1 MKEEYVDEL
10 DDTLDD
16 VEPVVDNPAE
26 LYEHFRVVVDKGQSQ
41 VRVDKYL
48 FERLVNSSRNR
59 IQKAADA
66 GLIMANGKP
75 VKSSYKVKPCD
86 VLTVMMDRPRYDN
99 DIIPEDI
106 PLDIVYEDNDLMVVN
121 KPAGLVVHPGCGNY
135 HGTLVNAIAWHLKDN
150 PKYDPNDPQVGLV
163 HRIDKDTSGLLVVAK
178 TPDAKTHLG
187 LQFYNKTTKRK
198 YNALVWGVVEN
209 NEGTIEGNIGRN
221 PKDRMQMAV
230 LSDPAQG
237 KHAVTHY
244 RVLERLGYVT
254 LVECV
259 LETGRTHQIRVHMKH
274 IGHTLFNDERYG
286 GNEILK
292 GTHFSK
298 YKQFVNNCF
307 ETCPRQALHAM
318 TLGFVHPRTGE
329 EMFLTSPLPGG
340 DSSELVVSLR
350 SAQGLYSFI
359 DKERYNLYIVEMEGH
374 RWEVVL
380 PDGSKTPID
389 RNDFSF
395 MENGEKKQFDF
406 AYITIHGTPGEN
418 GILQGYFD
426 LLGIPYS
433 SCNVLVSAMTFNK
446 FTCNQYLKG
455 FGIRVAESLILR
467 KGFEITDEEVIN
479 KIGLPCFIKPNAGG
493 SSFGVTK
500 VKTKEDIQPAIEKA
514 FEESDEVMIE
524 AFMKGTEITCG
535 CYKTSDKEVVFPIT
549 EVVSA
554 NEFFDYGAKY
564 NGESQE
570 ITPARLPEDTAERVR
585 LLTSAIYDI
594 LGCSGLIRIDYI
606 ITEGEKVNLLEIN
619 TTPGMTATSF
629 IPQQVRAAGLDI
641 KDVMTDIIENKF

>member
-163 HRIDKDTSGLLVVAK
+163 HRIDKDTSGLPVVAK

-329 EMFLTSPLPGG
+329 EMFFTSPLPE
-340 DSSELVVSLR
+340 DMTNL
-350 SAQGLYSFI
+350 I
-359 DKERYNLYIVEMEGH
+359 DKWRNYISN
-374 RWEVVL
+374 R
-380 PDGSKTPID
+380 
-389 RNDFSF
+389 
-395 MENGEKKQFDF
+395 
-406 AYITIHGTPGEN
+406 
-418 GILQGYFD
+418 
-426 LLGIPYS
+426 
-433 SCNVLVSAMTFNK
+433 
-446 FTCNQYLKG
+446 
-455 FGIRVAESLILR
+455 
-467 KGFEITDEEVIN
+467 EE
-479 KIGLPCFIKPNAGG
+479 L
-493 SSFGVTK
+493 
-500 VKTKEDIQPAIEKA
+500 
-514 FEESDEVMIE
+514 
-524 AFMKGTEITCG
+524 
-535 CYKTSDKEVVFPIT
+535 
-549 EVVSA
+549 
-554 NEFFDYGAKY
+554 
-564 NGESQE
+564 
-570 ITPARLPEDTAERVR
+570 
-585 LLTSAIYDI
+585 
-594 LGCSGLIRIDYI
+594 
-606 ITEGEKVNLLEIN
+606 
-619 TTPGMTATSF
+619 
-629 IPQQVRAAGLDI
+629 
-641 KDVMTDIIENKF
+641 

>member
-274 IGHTLFNDERYG
+274 IGHPLFNDARYG
-286 GNEILK
+286 GDEILR
-292 GTHFSK
+292 GMTSGK
-298 YKQFVNNCF
+298 YKQFIQNCF
-307 ETCPRQALHAM
+307 SACPRQALHAR
-318 TLGFVHPRTGE
+318 TLGFKHPRTGE
-329 EMFLTSPLPGG
+329 DMDFN
-340 DSSELVVSLR
+340 SELP
-350 SAQGLYSFI
+350 
-359 DKERYNLYIVEMEGH
+359 
-374 RWEVVL
+374 
-380 PDGSKTPID
+380 PD
-389 RNDFSF
+389 
-395 MENGEKKQFDF
+395 
-406 AYITIHGTPGEN
+406 
-418 GILQGYFD
+418 
-426 LLGIPYS
+426 
-433 SCNVLVSAMTFNK
+433 MT
-446 FTCNQYLKG
+446 
-455 FGIRVAESLILR
+455 A
-467 KGFEITDEEVIN
+467 
-479 KIGLPCFIKPNAGG
+479 
-493 SSFGVTK
+493 
-500 VKTKEDIQPAIEKA
+500 
-514 FEESDEVMIE
+514 
-524 AFMKGTEITCG
+524 
-535 CYKTSDKEVVFPIT
+535 
-549 EVVSA
+549 
-554 NEFFDYGAKY
+554 
-564 NGESQE
+564 
-570 ITPARLPEDTAERVR
+570 
-585 LLTSAIYDI
+585 
-594 LGCSGLIRIDYI
+594 
-606 ITEGEKVNLLEIN
+606 LLERWRNYTAHRN
-619 TTPGMTATSF
+619 TT
-629 IPQQVRAAGLDI
+629 
-641 KDVMTDIIENKF
+641 ENNDTNLS

>member
-1 MKEEYVDEL
+1 MREEYVDEL

-106 PLDIVYEDNDLMVVN
+106 PLDIVYEDNDLMVIN

-150 PKYDPNDPQVGLV
+150 PRYNPNDPQVGLV

-198 YNALVWGVVEN
+198 YNALVWGIVEN

-329 EMFLTSPLPGG
+329 EMFFTSPLPE
-340 DSSELVVSLR
+340 DMTNL
-350 SAQGLYSFI
+350 I
-359 DKERYNLYIVEMEGH
+359 DKWRNYISN
-374 RWEVVL
+374 R
-380 PDGSKTPID
+380 
-389 RNDFSF
+389 
-395 MENGEKKQFDF
+395 
-406 AYITIHGTPGEN
+406 
-418 GILQGYFD
+418 
-426 LLGIPYS
+426 
-433 SCNVLVSAMTFNK
+433 
-446 FTCNQYLKG
+446 
-455 FGIRVAESLILR
+455 
-467 KGFEITDEEVIN
+467 EE
-479 KIGLPCFIKPNAGG
+479 L
-493 SSFGVTK
+493 
-500 VKTKEDIQPAIEKA
+500 
-514 FEESDEVMIE
+514 
-524 AFMKGTEITCG
+524 
-535 CYKTSDKEVVFPIT
+535 
-549 EVVSA
+549 
-554 NEFFDYGAKY
+554 
-564 NGESQE
+564 
-570 ITPARLPEDTAERVR
+570 
-585 LLTSAIYDI
+585 
-594 LGCSGLIRIDYI
+594 
-606 ITEGEKVNLLEIN
+606 
-619 TTPGMTATSF
+619 
-629 IPQQVRAAGLDI
+629 
-641 KDVMTDIIENKF
+641 

>member
-1 MKEEYVDEL
+1 MREEYVDEL

-75 VKSSYKVKPCD
+75 VKSSYKVKPRD

-106 PLDIVYEDNDLMVVN
+106 PLDIVYEDNDLMVIN

-150 PKYDPNDPQVGLV
+150 PRYDPNDPQVGLV

-198 YNALVWGVVEN
+198 YNALVWGIVEN

-244 RVLERLGYVT
+244 RILERLGYVT

-329 EMFLTSPLPGG
+329 EMFFTSPLPE
-340 DSSELVVSLR
+340 DMTNL
-350 SAQGLYSFI
+350 I
-359 DKERYNLYIVEMEGH
+359 DKWRNYISN
-374 RWEVVL
+374 R
-380 PDGSKTPID
+380 
-389 RNDFSF
+389 
-395 MENGEKKQFDF
+395 
-406 AYITIHGTPGEN
+406 
-418 GILQGYFD
+418 
-426 LLGIPYS
+426 
-433 SCNVLVSAMTFNK
+433 
-446 FTCNQYLKG
+446 
-455 FGIRVAESLILR
+455 
-467 KGFEITDEEVIN
+467 EE
-479 KIGLPCFIKPNAGG
+479 L
-493 SSFGVTK
+493 
-500 VKTKEDIQPAIEKA
+500 
-514 FEESDEVMIE
+514 
-524 AFMKGTEITCG
+524 
-535 CYKTSDKEVVFPIT
+535 
-549 EVVSA
+549 
-554 NEFFDYGAKY
+554 
-564 NGESQE
+564 
-570 ITPARLPEDTAERVR
+570 
-585 LLTSAIYDI
+585 
-594 LGCSGLIRIDYI
+594 
-606 ITEGEKVNLLEIN
+606 
-619 TTPGMTATSF
+619 
-629 IPQQVRAAGLDI
+629 
-641 KDVMTDIIENKF
+641 

>member
-1 MKEEYVDEL
+1 MTEEYADEI

-16 VEPVVDNPAE
+16 IERVVEDPSE

-41 VRVDKYL
+41 VRIDKYL

-66 GLIMANGKP
+66 GFVMANGKP

-106 PLDIVYEDNDLMVVN
+106 PLDIVYEDEDLMVIN

-198 YNALVWGVVEN
+198 YNALVWGIVEN
-209 NEGTIEGNIGRN
+209 DEGTVEGNIGRN

-230 LSDPAQG
+230 LSDPTQG

-298 YKQFVNNCF
+298 YKQFVHNCF

-329 EMFLTSPLPGG
+329 EMFFTSPLPE
-340 DSSELVVSLR
+340 DMTNL
-350 SAQGLYSFI
+350 I
-359 DKERYNLYIVEMEGH
+359 DKWRNYISN
-374 RWEVVL
+374 R
-380 PDGSKTPID
+380 
-389 RNDFSF
+389 
-395 MENGEKKQFDF
+395 
-406 AYITIHGTPGEN
+406 
-418 GILQGYFD
+418 
-426 LLGIPYS
+426 
-433 SCNVLVSAMTFNK
+433 
-446 FTCNQYLKG
+446 
-455 FGIRVAESLILR
+455 
-467 KGFEITDEEVIN
+467 EE
-479 KIGLPCFIKPNAGG
+479 L
-493 SSFGVTK
+493 
-500 VKTKEDIQPAIEKA
+500 
-514 FEESDEVMIE
+514 
-524 AFMKGTEITCG
+524 
-535 CYKTSDKEVVFPIT
+535 
-549 EVVSA
+549 
-554 NEFFDYGAKY
+554 
-564 NGESQE
+564 
-570 ITPARLPEDTAERVR
+570 
-585 LLTSAIYDI
+585 
-594 LGCSGLIRIDYI
+594 
-606 ITEGEKVNLLEIN
+606 
-619 TTPGMTATSF
+619 
-629 IPQQVRAAGLDI
+629 
-641 KDVMTDIIENKF
+641 

>member
-1 MKEEYVDEL
+1 MMREEYVDEL

-75 VKSSYKVKPCD
+75 VKSSYKVKPRD

-106 PLDIVYEDNDLMVVN
+106 PLDIVYEDNDLMVIN

-150 PKYDPNDPQVGLV
+150 PRYDPNDPQVGLV

-198 YNALVWGVVEN
+198 YNALVWGIVEN

-244 RVLERLGYVT
+244 RILERLGYVT

-329 EMFLTSPLPGG
+329 EMFFTSPLPE
-340 DSSELVVSLR
+340 DMTNL
-350 SAQGLYSFI
+350 I
-359 DKERYNLYIVEMEGH
+359 DKWRNYISN
-374 RWEVVL
+374 R
-380 PDGSKTPID
+380 
-389 RNDFSF
+389 
-395 MENGEKKQFDF
+395 
-406 AYITIHGTPGEN
+406 
-418 GILQGYFD
+418 
-426 LLGIPYS
+426 
-433 SCNVLVSAMTFNK
+433 
-446 FTCNQYLKG
+446 
-455 FGIRVAESLILR
+455 
-467 KGFEITDEEVIN
+467 EE
-479 KIGLPCFIKPNAGG
+479 L
-493 SSFGVTK
+493 
-500 VKTKEDIQPAIEKA
+500 
-514 FEESDEVMIE
+514 
-524 AFMKGTEITCG
+524 
-535 CYKTSDKEVVFPIT
+535 
-549 EVVSA
+549 
-554 NEFFDYGAKY
+554 
-564 NGESQE
+564 
-570 ITPARLPEDTAERVR
+570 
-585 LLTSAIYDI
+585 
-594 LGCSGLIRIDYI
+594 
-606 ITEGEKVNLLEIN
+606 
-619 TTPGMTATSF
+619 
-629 IPQQVRAAGLDI
+629 
-641 KDVMTDIIENKF
+641 

>member
-1 MKEEYVDEL
+1 MIEELPDDIENDVL
-10 DDTLDD
+10 DDI
-16 VEPVVDNPAE
+16 EPVGDE
-26 LYEHFRVVVDKGQSQ
+26 SQLYEHFRVVVDKGQEM

-48 FERLVNSSRNR
+48 FDRLTNASRNR

-66 GLIMANGKP
+66 GFVMANGKP

-329 EMFLTSPLPGG
+329 EMFFTSPLPE
-340 DSSELVVSLR
+340 DMTNL
-350 SAQGLYSFI
+350 I
-359 DKERYNLYIVEMEGH
+359 DKWRNYISN
-374 RWEVVL
+374 R
-380 PDGSKTPID
+380 
-389 RNDFSF
+389 
-395 MENGEKKQFDF
+395 
-406 AYITIHGTPGEN
+406 
-418 GILQGYFD
+418 
-426 LLGIPYS
+426 
-433 SCNVLVSAMTFNK
+433 
-446 FTCNQYLKG
+446 
-455 FGIRVAESLILR
+455 
-467 KGFEITDEEVIN
+467 EE
-479 KIGLPCFIKPNAGG
+479 L
-493 SSFGVTK
+493 
-500 VKTKEDIQPAIEKA
+500 
-514 FEESDEVMIE
+514 
-524 AFMKGTEITCG
+524 
-535 CYKTSDKEVVFPIT
+535 
-549 EVVSA
+549 
-554 NEFFDYGAKY
+554 
-564 NGESQE
+564 
-570 ITPARLPEDTAERVR
+570 
-585 LLTSAIYDI
+585 
-594 LGCSGLIRIDYI
+594 
-606 ITEGEKVNLLEIN
+606 
-619 TTPGMTATSF
+619 
-629 IPQQVRAAGLDI
+629 
-641 KDVMTDIIENKF
+641 

>member
-1 MKEEYVDEL
+1 MREEYVDKL

-66 GLIMANGKP
+66 SLIMANGKP

-329 EMFLTSPLPGG
+329 EMFFTSPLPE
-340 DSSELVVSLR
+340 DMTNL
-350 SAQGLYSFI
+350 I
-359 DKERYNLYIVEMEGH
+359 DKWRNYISN
-374 RWEVVL
+374 R
-380 PDGSKTPID
+380 
-389 RNDFSF
+389 
-395 MENGEKKQFDF
+395 
-406 AYITIHGTPGEN
+406 
-418 GILQGYFD
+418 
-426 LLGIPYS
+426 
-433 SCNVLVSAMTFNK
+433 
-446 FTCNQYLKG
+446 
-455 FGIRVAESLILR
+455 
-467 KGFEITDEEVIN
+467 EE
-479 KIGLPCFIKPNAGG
+479 L
-493 SSFGVTK
+493 
-500 VKTKEDIQPAIEKA
+500 
-514 FEESDEVMIE
+514 
-524 AFMKGTEITCG
+524 
-535 CYKTSDKEVVFPIT
+535 
-549 EVVSA
+549 
-554 NEFFDYGAKY
+554 
-564 NGESQE
+564 
-570 ITPARLPEDTAERVR
+570 
-585 LLTSAIYDI
+585 
-594 LGCSGLIRIDYI
+594 
-606 ITEGEKVNLLEIN
+606 
-619 TTPGMTATSF
+619 
-629 IPQQVRAAGLDI
+629 
-641 KDVMTDIIENKF
+641 

>member
-1 MKEEYVDEL
+1 MREEYVDEL

-66 GLIMANGKP
+66 GLIIANGKP

-106 PLDIVYEDNDLMVVN
+106 PLDIVYEDNDLMIIN

-150 PKYDPNDPQVGLV
+150 PRYDPNDPQVGLV

-198 YNALVWGVVEN
+198 YNALVWGIVEN

-244 RVLERLGYVT
+244 RILERLGYVT

-329 EMFLTSPLPGG
+329 EMFFTSPLPE
-340 DSSELVVSLR
+340 DMTNL
-350 SAQGLYSFI
+350 I
-359 DKERYNLYIVEMEGH
+359 DKWRNYISN
-374 RWEVVL
+374 R
-380 PDGSKTPID
+380 
-389 RNDFSF
+389 
-395 MENGEKKQFDF
+395 
-406 AYITIHGTPGEN
+406 
-418 GILQGYFD
+418 
-426 LLGIPYS
+426 
-433 SCNVLVSAMTFNK
+433 
-446 FTCNQYLKG
+446 
-455 FGIRVAESLILR
+455 
-467 KGFEITDEEVIN
+467 EE
-479 KIGLPCFIKPNAGG
+479 L
-493 SSFGVTK
+493 
-500 VKTKEDIQPAIEKA
+500 
-514 FEESDEVMIE
+514 
-524 AFMKGTEITCG
+524 
-535 CYKTSDKEVVFPIT
+535 
-549 EVVSA
+549 
-554 NEFFDYGAKY
+554 
-564 NGESQE
+564 
-570 ITPARLPEDTAERVR
+570 
-585 LLTSAIYDI
+585 
-594 LGCSGLIRIDYI
+594 
-606 ITEGEKVNLLEIN
+606 
-619 TTPGMTATSF
+619 
-629 IPQQVRAAGLDI
+629 
-641 KDVMTDIIENKF
+641 

>member
-274 IGHTLFNDERYG
+274 IGHTRFNDERYG

-329 EMFLTSPLPGG
+329 EMFFTSPLPE
-340 DSSELVVSLR
+340 DMTNL
-350 SAQGLYSFI
+350 I
-359 DKERYNLYIVEMEGH
+359 DKWRNYISN
-374 RWEVVL
+374 R
-380 PDGSKTPID
+380 
-389 RNDFSF
+389 
-395 MENGEKKQFDF
+395 
-406 AYITIHGTPGEN
+406 
-418 GILQGYFD
+418 
-426 LLGIPYS
+426 
-433 SCNVLVSAMTFNK
+433 
-446 FTCNQYLKG
+446 
-455 FGIRVAESLILR
+455 
-467 KGFEITDEEVIN
+467 EE
-479 KIGLPCFIKPNAGG
+479 L
-493 SSFGVTK
+493 
-500 VKTKEDIQPAIEKA
+500 
-514 FEESDEVMIE
+514 
-524 AFMKGTEITCG
+524 
-535 CYKTSDKEVVFPIT
+535 
-549 EVVSA
+549 
-554 NEFFDYGAKY
+554 
-564 NGESQE
+564 
-570 ITPARLPEDTAERVR
+570 
-585 LLTSAIYDI
+585 
-594 LGCSGLIRIDYI
+594 
-606 ITEGEKVNLLEIN
+606 
-619 TTPGMTATSF
+619 
-629 IPQQVRAAGLDI
+629 
-641 KDVMTDIIENKF
+641 